1 MRYNFAKFTE
11 VLLMK
16 LRIPTSNYGRKVRQ
30 KFLQPLQTQQSLLAN
45 NQQEQFVLKVSMYSA
60 LLLAILGIAFGL
72 GFKSSAIVFDGIIA
86 LVSVGLGL
94 LSVITSRFI
103 YREDDDVFQ
112 YGYVRFEPMVNLFKS
127 LILIIVC
134 IYALI
139 GGIEDILSGGYTLQI
154 NGAAIYTFCAFVL
167 CLIIFVF
174 TRFYAKRLDSELIG
188 VDNVEWKIDCVLYL
202 GALFAFGAIVLFDP
216 EQQESL
222 TRYIDPIL
230 LVLLSV
236 FLAFTPVKIFIA
248 NLKDLMMIAP
258 QELDDKITEVME
270 NLSAEY
276 GFEDYDT
283 HVAKS
288 GRFFMIE
295 VNLLVTDANAKLSAG
310 EIDVIRNKIEQS
322 LEIPSY
328 KIWLLVSFTANPK

>member
-1 MRYNFAKFTE
+1 
-11 VLLMK
+11 MK
-16 LRIPTSNYGRKVRQ
+16 LKIPTNNYGRKVRQ
-30 KFLQPLQTQQSLLAN
+30 NASQPLQIAQPLLTEN
-45 NQQEQFVLKVSMYSA
+45 HQEQWVLKVSMYSA
-60 LLLAILGIAFGL
+60 LLLAVLGIAFGL
-72 GFKSSAIVFDGIIA
+72 SFKSSAIVFDGIIA

-127 LILIIVC
+127 LILLIVC

-139 GGIEDILSGGYTLQI
+139 GGIRDILGGGYTLQI
-154 NGAAIYTFCAFVL
+154 NGAVIYTLCAFVL
-167 CLIIFVF
+167 CFGVF
-174 TRFYAKRLDSELIG
+174 AYTRFFAKSLDSELIG
-188 VDNVEWKIDCVLYL
+188 VDSVEWKIDCALYL
-202 GALFAFGAIVLFDP
+202 GALFAFGMIVWLDP
-216 EQQESL
+216 EQQEPL

-230 LVLLSV
+230 LVLLSI
-236 FLAFTPVKIFIA
+236 FLAWTPLGICIA

-258 QELDDKITEVME
+258 KELDDKITEVME
-270 NLSAEY
+270 SLSVEY

-295 VNLLVTDANAKLSAG
+295 VNLLITDANAKMSIS
-310 EIDVIRNKIEQS
+310 EMDVIRNKIEQS

-328 KIWLLVSFTANPK
+328 KIWLLVSFTANPKWL